1 MTKLLKKA
9 FTEVSKLSEKDQD
22 ELASMILAELASE
35 SRWGQAFNNS
45 KDELSRLADE
55 AINEYR
61 KGKTQSLD
69 PETL

>member
-9 FTEVSKLSEKDQD
+9 FTEVSKLSERDQD

-35 SRWGQAFNNS
+35 SRWEKAFNNS
-45 KDELSRLADE
+45 KDELSRLTDE
-55 AINEYR
+55 AIIEYR
-61 KGKTQSLD
+61 KGKTQLLD